1 MNRGAQ
7 APLMLLGR
15 YRTQRETGDRMIGWG
30 FILRSR
36 VSAIGY
42 RVRVFGYRYW
52 SRDCDP
58 NLCLFPYLKPR
69 PETRKFG
76 VS

>member
-1 MNRGAQ
+1 
-7 APLMLLGR
+7 
-15 YRTQRETGDRMIGWG
+15 MIGWG

-36 VSAIGY
+36 VSAVGY
-42 RVRVFGYRYW
+42 RVRVFRNRYW